1 MTESMGKDLLQRIEK
16 ITVLIMDVD
25 GVMTDGKII
34 IDDLGNETKH
44 FNARDGHGM
53 KLLMRSGVEVFFL
66 TGRES
71 KVVEHRAA
79 ELGVREVYQG
89 SKDKGKSLDSILNE
103 KGLSGNM
110 VAYMGDDIVDIPVF
124 RKVGLSVAVADA
136 CEDVKKIANYVT
148 DKKGGDG
155 AVREVCEMI
164 LKAQGKWDDV
174 VSRYDMT

>member
-1 MTESMGKDLLQRIEK
+1 MKQIMEKGLVQRIEK

-53 KLLMRSGVEVFFL
+53 KLLMRSGVEVYLL

-79 ELGVREVYQG
+79 ELGVQEIYQG
-89 SKDKGKSLDSILNE
+89 SKDKGEKLDFILNE
-103 KGLSGNM
+103 KGLSGDM

-124 RKVGLSVAVADA
+124 RKVGFSVAVADA
-136 CEDVKKIANYVT
+136 CEEVKQIADYVT
-148 DKKGGDG
+148 EKKGGNG

-164 LKAQGKWDDV
+164 LKVQGQWESV
-174 VSRYDMT
+174 VSRYQMP